1 MANRVEVLVGNKSDG
16 SALVSQA
23 AHPRHGIGLD
33 NVRDRLQAAYSEQSE
48 FSFRNIA
55 PGEYETVM
63 RFPSKL

>member
-1 MANRVEVLVGNKSDG
+1 MANRVEVLVANKSDG
-16 SALVSQA
+16 PAIASQA

-33 NVRDRLQAAYSEQSE
+33 NVRDRLQAAYSDESE

-55 PGEYETVM
+55 PGEYQTVM